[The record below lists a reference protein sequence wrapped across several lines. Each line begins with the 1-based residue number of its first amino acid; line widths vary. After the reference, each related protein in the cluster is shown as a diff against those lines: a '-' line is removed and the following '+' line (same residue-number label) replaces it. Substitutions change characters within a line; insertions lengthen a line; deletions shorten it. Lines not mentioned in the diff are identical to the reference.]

1 MKQSAKS
8 MTGKLINAFL
18 KGRWVTIRGI
28 HVFINDAG
36 NIVAGPSNLCGKNI
50 EDLKNGSESEDAEN
64 NGLPLDE
71 LDTEN
76 LPSNLIKDKLD
87 KKGLTT
93 VEKVMEYQGFNGLP
107 SVVNQKDFD
116 KFIKEG
122 GIELSRG
129 ISAHS
134 MEELQSYVDKMKYQD
149 FYISGEYSSYFGR
162 GLYCFGG
169 KSLEFAWDY
178 VKGAGDVLQL
188 GLTKDAKIL
197 EVKLTESKGIK
208 ESLKPYVSLMRLSE
222 HDIDRVLKENSSFIS
237 SMEENGIKLPKLSKS
252 SYLDL
257 DKRNEYTYAV
267 TKEVFK
273 YAKGNLSKE
282 DLKEVIQATQDPNS
296 LTNDTRVAVARGYDA
311 IKYTQDYVDKYS
323 SNGKQEIWVV
333 LNRNKLVINDD
344 ASDYSD
350 MME

>member
-8 MTGKLINAFL
+8 TTGKLINTFL

-50 EDLKNGSESEDAEN
+50 EDLKNSNSGEDAED

-93 VEKVMEYQGFNGLP
+93 LEKVMEYQGFNGLP
-107 SVVNQKDFD
+107 NVVSQEDFD

-134 MEELQSYVDKMKYQD
+134 MAELQSYVDNMKYQD

-169 KSLEFAWDY
+169 KSLESAWDY
-178 VKGAGDVLQL
+178 VRGTGDVLQL
-188 GLTKDAKIL
+188 GLAKDAKIL
-197 EVKLTESKGIK
+197 EVKLTENKGVK

-222 HDIDRVLKENSSFIS
+222 SDMDRVLKENSSFIS
-237 SMEENGIKLPKLSKS
+237 SMEKSGIKLPKITKS
-252 SYLDL
+252 LDL
-257 DKRNEYTYAV
+257 DIDKRNEYTYAV

-273 YAKGNLSKE
+273 YAKDKLSKE
-282 DLKEVIQATQDPNS
+282 DLKEVIQATQDHNS

-311 IKYTQDYVDKYS
+311 IKYTQDYVDKNS
-323 SNGKQEIWVV
+323 SNGKQEIWLV